1 MPTTKNNAI
10 TREAIRRAEKSEKT
24 GWAAYEVA
32 KAYLRQHHPVLPP
45 KQRFDILNDVTDYL
59 KL

>member
-1 MPTTKNNAI
+1 MPATKKNAI
-10 TREAIRRAEKSEKT
+10 TREAIRRAENSEKT

-32 KAYLRQHHPVLPP
+32 KAYLREHHPALPP
-45 KQRFDILNDVTDYL
+45 KQRFDILNEVTDHL